1 MTNQLKQ
8 KSSLIKTMNSTFMD
22 LPAPKNISF
31 SWNMGS
37 LLFLCLFIQ
46 IITGIMLASSYS
58 PNMEYSFS
66 MVITSMENI
75 NKNWLIRY
83 IHANSASLFFIC
95 LYYHI
100 GRNIYYHSY
109 LYIHTWSVGVSIFI
123 LTMATAFLGY
133 VLPINQMSY
142 WGASVITNLLSEVP
156 YIGPN
161 LIELVWGSPSVNLP
175 TIMRFFSFHFML
187 PFVITALTLI
197 HIALLHETGSK
208 NPLGLM
214 SSSNK
219 LMFNPIFIFKDM
231 LGFVVAT
238 LMLLMIT
245 LLMPLTLGDDENFFN
260 FNPYVT
266 PIHIQPEWYFLFAY
280 AILRSIPNK
289 IGGIIALAMSV
300 FILYLIPYIHKAN
313 LSNPYYPVNKLIFFM
328 FMMDVMLL
336 TWIGMSPVEPPYIL
350 TGQILSFFYFIYY
363 LLTPVINYL
372 WEKMIIL

>member
-1 MTNQLKQ
+1 MLNQLKT
-8 KSSLIKTMNSTFMD
+8 KSSLINVLNSTFMD

-37 LLFLCLFIQ
+37 LLFMCLAVQ
-46 IITGIMLASSYS
+46 IITGVLLASSYTPS
-58 PNMEYSFS
+58 AENSFF
-66 MVITSMENI
+66 MVMNSMENI

-83 IHANSASLFFIC
+83 VHANGASAFFIC

-100 GRNIYYHSY
+100 GRNIYYYSY
-109 LYIHTWSVGVSIFI
+109 MYKHTWSVGVTIFI

-133 VLPINQMSY
+133 VLPVNQMSY

-161 LIELVWGSPSVNLP
+161 LIELVWGSPSVNSP

-187 PFVITALTLI
+187 PFLIAAFTII

-208 NPLGLM
+208 NPLGML
-214 SSSNK
+214 STNNK
-219 LMFNPIFIFKDM
+219 YMFNPIFIFKDL
-231 LGFVVAT
+231 LGFIIS
-238 LMLLMIT
+238 LL
-245 LLMPLTLGDDENFFN
+245 LLLFISLLYPLTLGDDENFFN

-289 IGGIIALAMSV
+289 MGGIIALVLAI
-300 FILYLIPYIHKAN
+300 FILYFIPYLHTAN
-313 LSNPYYPVNKLIFFM
+313 MTSSFYPMNKFLFYIFIV
-328 FMMDVMLL
+328 DVILL
-336 TWIGMSPVEPPYIL
+336 TWIGMSPVENPYII
-350 TGQILSFFYFIYY
+350 TGQILSTTYFSYY
-363 LLTPVINYL
+363 IISPLMNYY
-372 WEKMIIL
+372 WEKFILL

>member
-1 MTNQLKQ
+1 MLNQLKN
-8 KSSLIKTMNSTFMD
+8 KSSLINVLNSTFMD
-22 LPAPKNISF
+22 LPTPKNISL

-46 IITGIMLASSYS
+46 IVTGVLLASSYS
-58 PNMEYSFS
+58 PSMENSFY
-66 MVITSMENI
+66 MVILSMENI

-83 IHANSASLFFIC
+83 IHANGASLFFIC

-100 GRNIYYHSY
+100 SRNIFYYSY
-109 LYIHTWSVGVSIFI
+109 LYMHTWMTGVTIFI

-161 LIELVWGSPSVNLP
+161 LIELVWGSPSVHSP

-187 PFVITALTLI
+187 PFLIMGLTII
-197 HIALLHETGSK
+197 HIVLLHETGSK
-208 NPLGLM
+208 NPLGAK
-214 SSSNK
+214 STNNK
-219 LMFNPIFIFKDM
+219 YMFNPIFMFKDL
-231 LGFVVAT
+231 LGFTITVV
-238 LMLLMIT
+238 LFMLVS

-260 FNPYVT
+260 LNPYVT

-289 IGGIIALAMSV
+289 MGGIIALVASI
-300 FILYLIPYIHKAN
+300 FILYFLPYLHM
-313 LSNPYYPVNKLIFFM
+313 SNMSSSYYPINKLMFFL
-328 FMMDVMLL
+328 FLINVSLL
-336 TWIGMSPVEPPYIL
+336 TWIGMSPVETPYIF
-350 TGQILSFFYFIYY
+350 TGQMLSLFYFMFYFINPMM
-363 LLTPVINYL
+363 TFS
-372 WEKMIIL
+372 WEKLILL

>member
-1 MTNQLKQ
+1 MMNQLKD
-8 KSSLIKTMNSTFMD
+8 KSSLIKILNSTFME

-37 LLFLCLFIQ
+37 LLFLCLFLQ
-46 IITGIMLASSYS
+46 IITGILLASSYS
-58 PNMEYSFS
+58 PSMESSFYS
-66 MVITSMENI
+66 VILSMENI

-83 IHANSASLFFIC
+83 IHANGASLFFIC

-100 GRNIYYHSY
+100 ARNIYYHSY
-109 LYIHTWSVGVSIFI
+109 MYKHTWSVGVTIFI

-161 LIELVWGSPSVNLP
+161 LIELVWGSPSVNTP

-187 PFVITALTLI
+187 PFIIMALTII

-208 NPLGLM
+208 NPLGIL
-214 SSSNK
+214 SSNNK
-219 LMFNPIFIFKDM
+219 YMFNPIFIFKDL
-231 LGFVVAT
+231 LGFISAI
-238 LMLLMIT
+238 LMFMVISLL
-245 LLMPLTLGDDENFFN
+245 LPLSLGDDENFFN

-289 IGGIIALAMSV
+289 MGGIIALAMSII
-300 FILYLIPYIHKAN
+300 ILYFMPYFHSSRLPN
-313 LSNPYYPVNKLIFFM
+313 SYYPLNKIIFFL
-328 FMMDVMLL
+328 FISDVALL
-336 TWIGMSPVEPPYIL
+336 TWIGMSPVEPPYIII
-350 TGQILSFFYFIYY
+350 GQTLSNFYFSYY
-363 LLTPVINYL
+363 LINPMMSKS
-372 WEKMIIL
+372 WEKMILL